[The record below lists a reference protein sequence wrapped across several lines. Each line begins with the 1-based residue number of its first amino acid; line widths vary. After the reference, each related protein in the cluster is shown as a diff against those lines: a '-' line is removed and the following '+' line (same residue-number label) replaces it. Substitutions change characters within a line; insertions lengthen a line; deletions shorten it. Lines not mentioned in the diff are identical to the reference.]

1 MRTSILLTLLAAPL
15 ALTACNSGDTEM
27 PMQTDEMAMDSA
39 DMPVMRSEGN
49 AQTGSAEGTVT
60 AIDPEAGTIT
70 IEHGPVEAVDWPAM
84 TMAFES
90 NDMMRTQVAEGDDVT
105 FQFRTTDAGG
115 EIVSITKK

>member
-1 MRTSILLTLLAAPL
+1 LLAAPL

-39 DMPVMRSEGN
+39 DMPMVQSDTQ
-49 AQTGSAEGTVT
+49 QTGSAEGTVT

-70 IEHGPVEAVDWPAM
+70 IEHGPVEAVGWPAM

-90 NDMMRTQVAEGDDVT
+90 SDMMRQQVSIGDEVT

>member
-1 MRTSILLTLLAAPL
+1 MRTSILLTLLAPLL

-39 DMPVMRSEGN
+39 DMPMMQSDTQLTGN
-49 AQTGSAEGTVT
+49 AEGTVT
-60 AIDPEAGTIT
+60 AIDAEAGTIT
-70 IEHGPVEAVDWPAM
+70 IEHGPVESVGWPAM

-115 EIVSITKK
+115 QIVSINKK